1 MSLSNL
7 NELEDKMK
15 ELSNAL
21 VKHENYAYAMG
32 YNESL
37 YLGIIKAFVRPQDHH
52 NVIEVIQSRIDNIKN
67 IA

>member
-7 NELEDKMK
+7 NELEEKMK

-32 YNESL
+32 YNESM
-37 YLGIIKAFVRPQDHH
+37 YLSIIKSFVRPQDHH
-52 NVIEVIQSRIDNIKN
+52 KVIDVLQSRIDLLKN
-67 IA
+67 NA